1 MDIKKVSAEKLTVE
15 KKKSSATPAG
25 DKTCN
30 LLIPSL
36 ALYQEAILA
45 A

>member
-30 LLIPSL
+30 LLILSL